1 MRKTC
6 PSREELLGFLSS
18 VEEEDSEIA
27 EHLESC
33 LDCQQTV
40 DEQSGWSELDQFR
53 RKSSASAEDET
64 DTKILAKDLEDTTV
78 SDRAK
83 NIPRQAGKAAPN
95 GDADLPA
102 KIGPYEVSTK
112 IGEGGLGS
120 VYLAYD
126 RNAGRE
132 CVLKVLSDK
141 RPTRDKSHPALRQC
155 LREMKSLWKLGLSTI
170 STASRLESDAADT
183 FFVMG
188 YALGV
193 DLDEWVR
200 SNGPLSVRDACR
212 AAGQAAIALHGIHSA
227 NVLHLG
233 VKPSNLFRSHEGSI
247 IVMDCGMA
255 PLIQDELARADF
267 TQNALVKSSVDF
279 MSPEQA
285 RDANLADRRSDI
297 YSLGCTLA
305 FLLSG
310 RRLFETDSVMR
321 ALVAH
326 REATVPDVSRLAGG
340 APQTLNA
347 VLARLLAKDPAD
359 RYQSMA
365 EVVAGLQPFF
375 GDKPAE
381 GDIIA
386 MPEAPPESGNGLRSW
401 LASIRKRRK

>member
-18 VEEEDSEIA
+18 VDEEDSEIA
-27 EHLESC
+27 DHLESC

-40 DEQSGWSELDQFR
+40 DEQSGWGELDQFR
-53 RKSSASAEDET
+53 RKASASAEEET

-83 NIPRQAGKAAPN
+83 NIPRQAGQAAPN
-95 GDADLPA
+95 GDAGLPR

-112 IGEGGLGS
+112 IGEGGLGA

-132 CVLKVLSDK
+132 CVLKVLSGK
-141 RPTRDKSHPALRQC
+141 RPRRDKNHPAIRQC
-155 LREMKSLWKLGLSTI
+155 FREMKSLWKLGLSTI

-200 SNGPLSVRDACR
+200 TNGPLSVRDACR
-212 AAGQAAIALHGIHSA
+212 AAGQAAIVLDEVHSA

-233 VKPSNLFRSHEGSI
+233 VKPSNLSI

-255 PLIQDELARADF
+255 PLIQDELAQADF
-267 TQNALVKSSVDF
+267 TRNALVKSSVDF

-285 RDANLADRRSDI
+285 RDAKQADHRSDI

-310 RRLFETDSVMR
+310 RRLFETDSVMQ

-326 REATVPDVSRLAGG
+326 RESSVPDVSRLAGG
-340 APQTLNA
+340 APQALNA
-347 VLARLLAKDPAD
+347 VLARLLAKQPAD

-365 EVVAGLQPFF
+365 EVVVGLQPFF

-386 MPEAPPESGNGLRSW
+386 MPEAHPESGHGMKSW
-401 LASIRKRRK
+401 LSSIIKRCK